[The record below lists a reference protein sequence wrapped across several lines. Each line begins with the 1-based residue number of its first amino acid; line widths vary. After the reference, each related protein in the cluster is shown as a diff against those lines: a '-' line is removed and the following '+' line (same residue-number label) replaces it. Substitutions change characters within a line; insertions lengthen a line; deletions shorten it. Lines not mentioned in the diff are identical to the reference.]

1 MFWEKEGAEVNMVQI
16 VQRQSVSR
24 GELDLLECLGTMEY
38 QVGLPRLSAERTGTG
53 EIQGNR

>member
-1 MFWEKEGAEVNMVQI
+1 MVQI
-16 VQRQSVSR
+16 LQRQSVSR